1 MENWYVPI
9 TIVPGIGLLLM
20 STSHLMVALSAEIKA
35 MIAEGDHGEKLMQR
49 KLSQLKRI
57 NLASVFLYLSVA
69 FFVVAG
75 LVSGLDETLGTHY
88 FWVSLYI
95 TIAGIISAL
104 AGLLLL
110 ITYSFKAVRIR
121 QDQYHKTC

>member
-1 MENWYVPI
+1 MDNWYVPI

-20 STSHLMVALSAEIKA
+20 STSHIMVALSSEIKT

-49 KLSQLKRI
+49 KLNQLKRI

-75 LVSGLDETLGTHY
+75 LVSGLDETLETHF
-88 FWVSLYI
+88 FWISLYI

-110 ITYSFKAVRIR
+110 ITYSFKAVKIR
-121 QDQYHKTC
+121 QDQYHKSR